1 VKPPDKTTEELAR
14 DIKRGFTVEE
24 NFRQLFERRYPQ
36 IRRFFQ
42 RKGFSPEDSYELTQE
57 TFLSVYKGL
66 KDFRQESSFDNWMF
80 SIAENIWR
88 SELERRKARK
98 RDAPLVSLDQEIA
111 SETDDFSPLAARIAD
126 RSPDQLDRLCQLWLR
141 SASPRFRQCRM
152 NEAIL
157 PGDNHPGSPQTEKTP
172 VHRTNKRG
180 PASDRRASAA
190 PVPALAAQDI
200 SNRRSADCG
209 TAEDEFV

>member
-1 VKPPDKTTEELAR
+1 MKSPDKKTEELAR
-14 DIKRGFTVEE
+14 EIKRGVNVEE
-24 NFRQLFERRYPQ
+24 NFRQLFERRYAQ

-42 RKGFSPEDSYELTQE
+42 RKGFSPEDSHELTQE

-98 RDAPLVSLDQEIA
+98 RDAPLVSLDQDAA

-126 RSPDQLDRLCQLWLR
+126 RSPDQLDRTLEKEKLQKLHEAMRQLPEQMRRCTELR
-141 SASPRFRQCRM
+141 VIHDFSYKEIAELM
-152 NEAIL
+152 E
-157 PGDNHPGSPQTEKTP
+157 
-172 VHRTNKRG
+172 
-180 PASDRRASAA
+180 
-190 PVPALAAQDI
+190 I
-200 SNRRSADCG
+200 SINTVKAHLHQAKKELSERLKPYFG
-209 TAEDEFV
+209 EVEL

>member
-1 VKPPDKTTEELAR
+1 VKSPDKTTEELAR
-14 DIKRGFTVEE
+14 EIKRGFNVEE

-66 KDFRQESSFDNWMF
+66 RDFRQESSFDNWMF

-98 RDAPLVSLDQEIA
+98 RDAPLVSLDQDVA
-111 SETDDFSPLAARIAD
+111 SETDDFSPLAARIVD
-126 RSPDQLDRLCQLWLR
+126 RSPDQLDRTLESEYVVEIFDQHGQMVKEISGLR
-141 SASPRFRQCRM
+141 PVGMGKTLNLTLDR
-152 NEAIL
+152 
-157 PGDNHPGSPQTEKTP
+157 GSLKEGK
-172 VHRTNKRG
+172 HLLKLSGRRG
-180 PASDRRASAA
+180 
-190 PVPALAAQDI
+190 
-200 SNRRSADCG
+200 G
-209 TAEDEFV
+209 TKKKLEEYSLLLSFSR

>member
-1 VKPPDKTTEELAR
+1 MKSPDKTTEELAR
-14 DIKRGFTVEE
+14 DIKRGFNVEE
-24 NFRQLFERRYPQ
+24 NFRQLFERRYAQ
-36 IRRFFQ
+36 LRRFFQ

-98 RDAPLVSLDQEIA
+98 RDAPLVSLDQEIP

-126 RSPDQLDRLCQLWLR
+126 RSPDQLDRTLEKEKLQKLHEAMRQLPEQMRRCTELR
-141 SASPRFRQCRM
+141 VIHDFSYKEIAELM
-152 NEAIL
+152 E
-157 PGDNHPGSPQTEKTP
+157 
-172 VHRTNKRG
+172 
-180 PASDRRASAA
+180 
-190 PVPALAAQDI
+190 I
-200 SNRRSADCG
+200 SINTVKAHLHQAKKELSERLKPYFG
-209 TAEDEFV
+209 EVEL

>member
-1 VKPPDKTTEELAR
+1 VKSPDKTTEELAR
-14 DIKRGFTVEE
+14 EIKRGFNVEE

-66 KDFRQESSFDNWMF
+66 KDFRQESSFDSWMF

-98 RDAPLVSLDQEIA
+98 RDAPLISLDQEVA
-111 SETDDFSPLAARIAD
+111 SLMIFPLWRLVSPTDRPINWIVRLKK
-126 RSPDQLDRLCQLWLR
+126 RSSR
-141 SASPRFRQCRM
+141 SSTRPCG
-152 NEAIL
+152 NC
-157 PGDNHPGSPQTEKTP
+157 P
-172 VHRTNKRG
+172 NK
-180 PASDRRASAA
+180 
-190 PVPALAAQDI
+190 
-200 SNRRSADCG
+200 
-209 TAEDEFV
+209 